1 MFSPNSPNIELTLL
15 TIKSE
20 VDEIGQKLNVIAK
33 SKKVVG
39 IQKSITQQE
48 YQTSKELK
56 VEYELK
62 VLIQSFLY
70 DGSKFAKLNETL
82 YKIERTYVNGQFVE
96 LYLSS
101 SDIEAVS

>member
-15 TIKSE
+15 TILSTI
-20 VDEIGQKLNVIAK
+20 DSIGQKINKIIK
-33 SKKVVG
+33 SKKVIG
-39 IQKSITQQE
+39 IQKSITQNE

-82 YKIERTYVNGQFVE
+82 YKIERTYINGQFIE

-101 SDIEAVS
+101 SDIEVVS